1 MKYNLYN
8 GTVINYM
15 EIKMKNYFSE
25 NLKKLRHTADIT
37 QEKLAEFIGVTPQTI
52 SKWERAETYPD
63 IETLP
68 VIANYFGVTI
78 DELLGNDKIKTD
90 IAYPTIISVTH
101 VYDDGYVDC
110 KNDAYGELKHIRTII
125 SHQVGDVSLL
135 VFADNDFSKRIII

>member
-1 MKYNLYN
+1 MVKS
-8 GTVINYM
+8 TINEQI
-15 EIKMKNYFSE
+15 EILF
-25 NLKKLRHTADIT
+25 
-37 QEKLAEFIGVTPQTI
+37 
-52 SKWERAETYPD
+52 
-63 IETLP
+63 
-68 VIANYFGVTI
+68 
-78 DELLGNDKIKTD
+78 NDKIKTD